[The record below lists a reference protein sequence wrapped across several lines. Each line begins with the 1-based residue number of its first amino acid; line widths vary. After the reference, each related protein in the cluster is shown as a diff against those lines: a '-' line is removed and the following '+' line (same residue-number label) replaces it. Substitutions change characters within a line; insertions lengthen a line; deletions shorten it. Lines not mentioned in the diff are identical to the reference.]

1 MSNITINGRV
11 YPSIWKTTKTDTDNK
26 GSSQNN
32 NQARHRQAYR
42 DPTAKAAIDNI
53 LNEER
58 KSNKKKRQAQNRK
71 RHD

>member
-1 MSNITINGRV
+1 LKELTTNGQTV
-11 YPSIWKTTKTDTDNK
+11 TSIWKTDKSKANTENH
-26 GSSQNN
+26 

-58 KSNKKKRQAQNRK
+58 KANRKKQQANKQNR
-71 RHD
+71 RS